1 MLLAESFVVSETRI
15 RETAVIGDNFML
27 PEKFEQAIREA
38 CGEALAIR
46 TMCLPF
52 PDEGL
57 GFGMPGLKE
66 YQGAPD
72 EIVKFVGK
80 AEFLVTHLAPISG
93 GMLDQMPEL
102 KMIAVARGGPVN
114 IDAAAARERGILV
127 CNVPG
132 RNASAVAEFTVGAIL
147 VETRLI
153 RLGHEAMR
161 KGIWRGD
168 LYRAD
173 RMGRELSEMTVG
185 VIGYGQIGRRVV
197 QLLKPF
203 ACKIVVNSPCSRLSE
218 QDRFDGV
225 EQVNLEHLLK
235 ESDVVSVHARVT
247 PQSVKLIGRKQLA
260 LMKRGA
266 YFINTARGPL
276 VDYDALHDALA
287 SRYLSGAMLDTFADE
302 PVPSDCPL
310 LQLPSVTLTPHIAGA
325 SVKTIAVAAQCAAE
339 EVSRYLL
346 GLPPLNPC

>member
-1 MLLAESFVVSETRI
+1 
-15 RETAVIGDNFML
+15 
-27 PEKFEQAIREA
+27 
-38 CGEALAIR
+38 
-46 TMCLPF
+46 MCLPF

-57 GFGMPGLKE
+57 EFGIPGLKE

-80 AEFLVTHLAPISG
+80 AELLVTHLAPVSG
-93 GMLDQMPEL
+93 EMLDQMPEL

-153 RLGHEAMR
+153 RLGHESMR

-185 VIGYGQIGRRVV
+185 IIGYGQIGRRVV

-203 ACKIVVNSPCSRLSE
+203 GCKIVVNSPSASFLSRTASMGWS
-218 QDRFDGV
+218 R
-225 EQVNLEHLLK
+225 
-235 ESDVVSVHARVT
+235 SVSST
-247 PQSVKLIGRKQLA
+247 
-260 LMKRGA
+260 
-266 YFINTARGPL
+266 
-276 VDYDALHDALA
+276 
-287 SRYLSGAMLDTFADE
+287 
-302 PVPSDCPL
+302 C
-310 LQLPSVTLTPHIAGA
+310 
-325 SVKTIAVAAQCAAE
+325 
-339 EVSRYLL
+339 
-346 GLPPLNPC
+346 